1 MEIERLIEIA
11 QDVNLLSEAAQLC
24 YIKQRL
30 TDANCE
36 LILPLIGEFS
46 AGKTTL
52 INALTD
58 SKKLETASKPTTAT
72 IYEIHFGEEKCFA
85 EIYDESGN
93 KKRIDDI
100 SSLINDELA
109 DALVVNV
116 FDTSKRV
123 PSGIILVDTP
133 GLSSSDPRHKQTLI
147 DFLPKA
153 DAVLLA
159 VDVNQSVTKSLTDFI
174 QTMSLAKRPVFLILT
189 QCDTKSPSDVENQK
203 KYIADNCHLPLGQV
217 VCVSAKRNQLD
228 DLYKLLDSI
237 QAEKATILQQVNAH
251 RIKSIISTM
260 LEHIDNML
268 KVSGSDKELEEAI
281 GGKEAELKQISC
293 NIESLI
299 SSSRNDIEDIERN
312 ICRIFEDSVFERMDS
327 IVAGKSENYDG
338 EATSAINSLASI
350 YINDFRNRIHRVLAE
365 KANERQNSLEGI
377 DLQSVLNLDLS
388 SLSAGT
394 LSYNLDLNS
403 IGHEKDGIISVGV
416 KVAAAAVVAS
426 AVVATAG
433 AAAGAAAGTAGTA
446 AGTAGAA
453 STAGAA
459 GAATTAV
466 EVGTMVEAVDIA
478 TDVGSIISNQKHI
491 SRVQKAMQFAGKA
504 SEQYETIESMNQNA
518 GQKVGQNKGIVEGLV
533 GFVTDKTW
541 GKPQR
546 RRAIRMYI
554 DDTLMP
560 QFKLAMSDNSTSVV
574 NSISNALHQEALVT
588 IAEKKTALEMLRQQ
602 HKEQRE
608 TFKKRLETLRDYK
621 NELLTV

>member
-1 MEIERLIEIA
+1 M
-11 QDVNLLSEAAQLC
+11 C

-281 GGKEAELKQISC
+281 IGKEAELKQISR

-299 SSSRNDIEDIERN
+299 SSSRNDIEEIERD

-338 EATSAINSLASI
+338 EVTSAINSLASI

-377 DLQSVLNLDLS
+377 DLQSVQNLDLS

-416 KVAAAAVVAS
+416 KVAAAAVVVA
-426 AVVATAG
+426 AVAATAG
-433 AAAGAAAGTAGTA
+433 AAAGAAGA
-446 AGTAGAA
+446 AGSAGAA
-453 STAGAA
+453 GAAGAGTA

-478 TDVGSIISNQKHI
+478 TDVGSIISNRKHI

-588 IAEKKTALEMLRQQ
+588 IAEKKAALEMLRQQ